1 MTGLSLFR
9 TSSSKFCSVTTLV
22 APTPITPL
30 SLFRVFCRL
39 RSSVFLAGQ
48 PALGVQRRGAA
59 SAGRGDRLPVGV
71 VDDIAAGEDALDGG
85 PGGRLVDQEIPLRVG
100 RELSGEQFGAR

>member
-30 SLFRVFCRL
+30 SSFRVFCRL
-39 RSSVFLAGQ
+39 RSSSVFLAGQ
-48 PALGVQRRGAA
+48 PPLGVQRRGAA

-71 VDDIAAGEDALDGG
+71 VDDVAAGEDALDGR

-100 RELSGEQFGAR
+100 SELAGEQ